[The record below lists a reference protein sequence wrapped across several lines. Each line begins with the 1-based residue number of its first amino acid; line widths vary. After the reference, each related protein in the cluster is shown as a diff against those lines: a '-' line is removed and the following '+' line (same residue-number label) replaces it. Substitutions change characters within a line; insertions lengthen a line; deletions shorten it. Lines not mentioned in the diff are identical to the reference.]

1 MENRIDKRQYRS
13 INKLPPI
20 LWLVLAYILV
30 VLLLSYL
37 NGFYKHL
44 SVYEDEPI
52 YYSMAEG
59 LAKGIGFP
67 TLRGEPYP
75 TTRVV
80 YSLFLA
86 PAFLTENRLL
96 QFRLIA
102 LINAVTMCSGAFPV
116 YLLGRDVLKD
126 RRLALLAG
134 LLYLIQPDLEFTIG
148 FMAENLSLP
157 LALWVIYFS
166 WKLTNSSAE
175 PARKKAAYFAGWFL
189 SSAMLV
195 YVKPSGYVVVISGLL
210 WLGISF
216 AKRTIQNTAHNK
228 KGLLSTAYW
237 ILSAIIIG
245 FFVLWSRSN
254 GLWTGMLENGK
265 EIFLAW
271 YTETALY
278 LRCYLF
284 TWASEILAIGIFP
297 MILPILSY
305 KQLSKETK
313 NLFRFLLLLTLIA
326 NWAIAYTSIRIQK
339 RYLFEVFPLYHRY
352 IMYIWIPYL
361 IVFFETLKIQAKPSG
376 LGIGI
381 TLVLTALFCAA
392 FRGAIMG
399 SAYEA
404 SMLWWARDWMQRRW
418 IWISIVFF
426 FVLAGFILLRYHPKW
441 FIILFSAVMLS
452 AQVYNHAAMRRVAEP
467 SYRFSYDEIAEVEA
481 FIRANPDKTF
491 LVVSIP
497 PDINPRNIY
506 YDTKIADTYLLYPNS
521 YLVSG
526 KMIRKDGINL
536 QDEESILSKRT
547 NLQSVDYV
555 VLSLDMVINEE
566 NCEAVLENQYFTVF
580 HLNDQTYIPSMNY
593 SKWGTQGRVYL
604 RQRNGFFNQYLENEE
619 IGTPESNEI
628 PGYVLYGPY
637 ETIPPGTY
645 TITVHYSYSGEKD
658 GTIGRMELLGSTLEP
673 EEYKTPVFS
682 DQNAASLSLDLDT
695 ECDCFQV
702 CLYAEAAGIK
712 VDSIEVNYTA
722 PQT

>member
-44 SVYEDEPI
+44 SVYEDEPF

-148 FMAENLSLP
+148 FMAENLVLP
-157 LALWVIYFS
+157 LALWAIYFS

-265 EIFLAW
+265 EIILAW

-284 TWASEILAIGIFP
+284 TWASEILAIGIIF
-297 MILPILSY
+297 
-305 KQLSKETK
+305 
-313 NLFRFLLLLTLIA
+313 LFA
-326 NWAIAYTSIRIQK
+326 P
-339 RYLFEVFPLYHRY
+339 E
-352 IMYIWIPYL
+352 
-361 IVFFETLKIQAKPSG
+361 G
-376 LGIGI
+376 
-381 TLVLTALFCAA
+381 
-392 FRGAIMG
+392 
-399 SAYEA
+399 
-404 SMLWWARDWMQRRW
+404 
-418 IWISIVFF
+418 
-426 FVLAGFILLRYHPKW
+426 
-441 FIILFSAVMLS
+441 
-452 AQVYNHAAMRRVAEP
+452 
-467 SYRFSYDEIAEVEA
+467 
-481 FIRANPDKTF
+481 
-491 LVVSIP
+491 
-497 PDINPRNIY
+497 
-506 YDTKIADTYLLYPNS
+506 
-521 YLVSG
+521 
-526 KMIRKDGINL
+526 
-536 QDEESILSKRT
+536 ESR
-547 NLQSVDYV
+547 
-555 VLSLDMVINEE
+555 
-566 NCEAVLENQYFTVF
+566 
-580 HLNDQTYIPSMNY
+580 
-593 SKWGTQGRVYL
+593 QGR
-604 RQRNGFFNQYLENEE
+604 
-619 IGTPESNEI
+619 
-628 PGYVLYGPY
+628 
-637 ETIPPGTY
+637 
-645 TITVHYSYSGEKD
+645 
-658 GTIGRMELLGSTLEP
+658 
-673 EEYKTPVFS
+673 
-682 DQNAASLSLDLDT
+682 
-695 ECDCFQV
+695 
-702 CLYAEAAGIK
+702 
-712 VDSIEVNYTA
+712 
-722 PQT
+722 